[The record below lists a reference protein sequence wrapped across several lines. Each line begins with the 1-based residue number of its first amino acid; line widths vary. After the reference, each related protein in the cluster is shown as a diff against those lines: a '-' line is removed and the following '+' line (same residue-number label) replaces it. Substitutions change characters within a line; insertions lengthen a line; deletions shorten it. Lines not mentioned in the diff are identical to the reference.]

1 MEEKEMVGQRETGR
15 EGRREIKKEREWEK
29 GERKTYSRVEWC
41 FVEKRPMAYLKYLF
55 L

>member
-1 MEEKEMVGQRETGR
+1 MEKKEMVGYRGTGR
-15 EGRREIKKEREWEK
+15 EGGREIKKEREWEK